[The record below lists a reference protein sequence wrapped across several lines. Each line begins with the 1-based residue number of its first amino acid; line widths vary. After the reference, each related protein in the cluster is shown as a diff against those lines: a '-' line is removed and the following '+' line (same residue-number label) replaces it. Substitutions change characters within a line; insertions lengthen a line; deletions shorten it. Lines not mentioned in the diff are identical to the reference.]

1 MTPRRSFAAA
11 AVAAILVGIPLAGC
25 SSAGSATQIDE
36 SAPEQLS
43 GTVSLWEFFSDRE
56 ADVVQSVIDDFEAK
70 YPDVTVEVHTNQE
83 DDKVVKAIASGANI
97 DVAISGSVDNVGTF
111 CSSGA
116 FRDLTG
122 YIERD
127 GVDMSQLSDAAKSY
141 TSFDGVQ
148 CALPLLAD
156 VFGLYY
162 NTQMLKSAG
171 YTEPP
176 KTLEELEEIALK
188 LTTYNDD
195 GSIKT
200 LGFNPL
206 IGYYENSPASFAPAA
221 GATWLAD
228 GQSSISESE
237 GWKELMTWQKEFID
251 KIGYEKLKAF
261 TAGVGDEHAANM
273 AFQSQ
278 QVAMDLNGEW
288 RIAFLE
294 DQVPDLEYG
303 VAPFPVAEAHDDLY
317 GGGYS
322 SGTIAGVAK
331 GSENPELAWALLHYL
346 TFDTD
351 AVVKLA
357 NGLKNI
363 PSTKD
368 ALASADLD
376 LPDHFQTF
384 LDIAA
389 SPNLITIPPT
399 IIGGANQQALTNFWV
414 KFQAGDGGELD
425 AGLAQ
430 VDKDVNDQ
438 LALSEGP

>member
-1 MTPRRSFAAA
+1 MTHRRSL
-11 AVAAILVGIPLAGC
+11 AAITAATVLIGISLAGC
-25 SSAGSATQIDE
+25 SNAGTAQQIDE
-36 SAPEQLS
+36 SAPEHLS

-56 ADVVQSVIDDFEAK
+56 ADVVQSAIDGFEAK

-111 CSSGA
+111 CSTGA
-116 FRDLTG
+116 FRDLNG
-122 YIERD
+122 FIERD
-127 GVDMSQLSDAAKSY
+127 GVDMDQLSDAAKSY

-162 NTQMLKSAG
+162 NTQMLASAG

-176 KTLEELEEIALK
+176 TTLEELEEIALK
-188 LTTYNDD
+188 LTTYNED

-206 IGYYENSPASFAPAA
+206 LGYYENSPASFAPAA
-221 GATWLAD
+221 GATWLED
-228 GQSSISESE
+228 GKSAVSQSE

-251 KIGYEKLKAF
+251 EIGYEKLKAF

-294 DQVPDLEYG
+294 DQVPDLDYG
-303 VAPFPVAEAHDDLY
+303 VAPFPVLESHEDLY

-331 GSENPELAWALLHYL
+331 GSKNPELAWALLHYL

-351 AVVKLA
+351 AVVTLA

-368 ALASADLD
+368 ALESPDLD

-389 SPNLITIPPT
+389 SPNLVTIPPT
-399 IIGGANQQALTNFWV
+399 VIGGANQQALTNYWV
-414 KFQAGDGGELD
+414 KFQSGAGGDVD
-425 AGLAQ
+425 AGLTQ